1 MEIKDKWYKLCEEI
15 DEFMYGKNGIVTSA
29 FSDENLENFFLD
41 IDKVIYMLKE
51 LKEIEKIQG
60 SLTNE
65 QIEKLNKI
73 KLSFLEIDN
82 GKNKIKQM
90 YNQIKKI
97 YKNIEEY

>member
-1 MEIKDKWYKLCEEI
+1 
-15 DEFMYGKNGIVTSA
+15 
-29 FSDENLENFFLD
+29 
-41 IDKVIYMLKE
+41 MLKE